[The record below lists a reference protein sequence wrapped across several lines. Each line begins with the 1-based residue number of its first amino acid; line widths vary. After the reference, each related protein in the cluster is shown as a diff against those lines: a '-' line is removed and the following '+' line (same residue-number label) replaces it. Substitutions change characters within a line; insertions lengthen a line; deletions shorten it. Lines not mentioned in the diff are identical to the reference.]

1 MKLSMQSNPD
11 EGVVLISFDDEG
23 REELLKRI
31 DTAIDEEDHEFG
43 VLGAGLTEDEVRGN
57 GWVLNDFYNIVCKYE
72 EEAPLHA
79 DTSITISGG
88 KTALAELG
96 NRIRALPQ
104 GSREFELQAEPYTPR
119 KKRFRFSWLLGGIMS
134 LFFLIPAADRFFVS
148 AFSGSDDFWYQ
159 MWCYLIVA
167 AAVLPMPRLI
177 SLRSMWSTKVNA
189 FLGLVSTVL
198 LLVLNL
204 EVFGSPSNYFL
215 IPNTVCHALLSLFA
229 AGFATVS
236 LCAFFRRGLR
246 RATTREEARMR
257 RTSRLIS
264 IFLISVVL
272 AIALL
277 TAGLMHA
284 VSYMEGRSDID
295 IWHHVINALLLIA
308 VFAQPLWMLG
318 EVLRPGLARK
328 LCYLCTGCTLIP
340 GLLIAAPIYLTEF
353 TLVESISL
361 RIPISLLFIVAAI
374 SLFFYLRRQFRQ

>member
-1 MKLSMQSNPD
+1 
-11 EGVVLISFDDEG
+11 
-23 REELLKRI
+23 
-31 DTAIDEEDHEFG
+31 
-43 VLGAGLTEDEVRGN
+43 
-57 GWVLNDFYNIVCKYE
+57 
-72 EEAPLHA
+72 
-79 DTSITISGG
+79 
-88 KTALAELG
+88 
-96 NRIRALPQ
+96 
-104 GSREFELQAEPYTPR
+104 
-119 KKRFRFSWLLGGIMS
+119 
-134 LFFLIPAADRFFVS
+134 
-148 AFSGSDDFWYQ
+148 
-159 MWCYLIVA
+159 
-167 AAVLPMPRLI
+167 
-177 SLRSMWSTKVNA
+177 
-189 FLGLVSTVL
+189 
-198 LLVLNL
+198 
-204 EVFGSPSNYFL
+204 
-215 IPNTVCHALLSLFA
+215 
-229 AGFATVS
+229 
-236 LCAFFRRGLR
+236 
-246 RATTREEARMR
+246 MR
-257 RTSRLIS
+257 QTSRLIA